1 MNDSQQDY
9 TQLEY
14 DIFIEE
20 INENIFNWE
29 LVEIIEATYA
39 YKKISW
45 GYYYNK
51 TLFQDY
57 WNFKYSKSL
66 DLGKVYFCLWKKLQN
81 KILQIEYYIQR
92 GIWVFSNIKSNKIRL
107 KFLKKQLLFTK
118 NSVEIALYWLPFE
131 IEKAGFKLDGDFKK
145 IHLQKLRG
153 LEKKNFWWSIKSKPS
168 EVIQCYEFLKEK
180 QKNKYKNQSDEL
192 EYFLE
197 KIEVY
202 LPKDYTYIDKKKPKA
217 KWFSAI
223 FSTKIH
229 RDDYMKIFDH
239 VFELYGLP
247 QRTLISNVGS
257 IYDWEKY
264 LEIPNKKTYE
274 YKNIKSILSLLLH
287 EVMAHTIN
295 LENTK
300 KYLWN
305 FRWAHNLEKEE
316 GLAILLEKL
325 FQWEK
330 LENID
335 IIWSLPSLL
344 IWEICTNKEYKKY
357 LSICYKDAD
366 KAYLRFK
373 RNYSQKHK
381 WVQHKDSTYSRWV
394 LKTKELLLKWESFQ
408 DLFLWKVSFKELEY
422 LKRIKNIKKD
432 IKHIQP
438 LFVAEMLSFIIH
450 NSYKHKKIIS
460 VTDFIKYMDKKYSFI
475 DTTYFEKKYSEK
487 HVQKKIHNILSIFQK
502 YIPDLVWYYNVWE
515 DKKTTK

>member
-1 MNDSQQDY
+1 MKDKQPDY

-20 INENIFNWE
+20 INKNIFNWE

-39 YKKISW
+39 YKKIAW
-45 GYYYNK
+45 GLYYNK

-81 KILQIEYYIQR
+81 KILQIDYYIET
-92 GIWVFSNIKSNKIRL
+92 GIGVFSKIKSNKIRL
-107 KFLKKQLLFTK
+107 KFLKKQLLFTR
-118 NSVEIALYWLPFE
+118 NSVEIALYGLPFE
-131 IEKAGFKLDGDFKK
+131 MEKAGLQLDGDFKK
-145 IHLQKLRG
+145 IHLQKLRS
-153 LEKKNFWWSIKSKPS
+153 LEKKNFGWSIKVQAS
-168 EVIQCYEFLKEK
+168 EVIKCYEFLKEK
-180 QKNKYKNQSDEL
+180 QQTTYKNQSEEI
-192 EYFLE
+192 EYFLN
-197 KIEVY
+197 KIEYY
-202 LPKDYTYIDKKKPKA
+202 LPKEYEYNYKKKKKA
-217 KWFSAI
+217 KGFSSV

-229 RDDYMKIFDH
+229 RDDYMKIFDS

-247 QRTLISNVGS
+247 QRCLLSNVGS
-257 IYDWEKY
+257 IYDGEKF

-287 EVMAHTIN
+287 EIMAHTIN

-325 FQWEK
+325 FQGEK

-335 IIWSLPSLL
+335 IIWSLPALL
-344 IWEICTNKEYKKY
+344 IWEICTNKDYKKY
-357 LSICYKDAD
+357 LSIFYKDSH

-394 LKTKELLLKWESFQ
+394 LKTRDLLLQWENFQ
-408 DLFLWKVSFKELEY
+408 DLFLWKVSFKELQF

-432 IKHIQP
+432 IKHIKP
-438 LFVAEMLSFIIH
+438 LFVAEILSFIIH
-450 NSYKHKKIIS
+450 NSIKNKKEIS
-460 VTDFIKYMDKKYSFI
+460 IEEFITYMNKKYSFI
-475 DTTYFEKKYSEK
+475 DTSYFEEIYSQKKI
-487 HVQKKIHNILSIFQK
+487 QKKIHNILCIFQK
-502 YIPDLVWYYNVWE
+502 YIPELHTNYDISN
-515 DKKTTK
+515 

>member
-1 MNDSQQDY
+1 MNNKQQDY

-20 INENIFNWE
+20 INKNIFNWE

-39 YKKISW
+39 YKKIPW
-45 GYYYNK
+45 GFFYNK

-66 DLGKVYFCLWKKLQN
+66 DLWEVYFCVWKKLQN
-81 KILQIEYYIQR
+81 KILQIDYYIEK
-92 GIWVFSNIKSNKIRL
+92 GIWVFSELKSNKIRL

-131 IEKAGFKLDGDFKK
+131 IEKAGFQLDGDFQK
-145 IHLQKLRG
+145 IHLQKLAS
-153 LEKKNFWWSIKSKPS
+153 LEKKNFWWSIKAQPC
-168 EVIQCYEFLKEK
+168 EVIKCYEFLKEK
-180 QKNKYKNQSDEL
+180 QQTKFKEQAE
-192 EYFLE
+192 EIEFFLK
-197 KIEVY
+197 KIEYY
-202 LPKDYTYIDKKKPKA
+202 LPKDYEYIYKKKKKPKG
-217 KWFSAI
+217 FSAV
-223 FSTKIH
+223 FSIKIH
-229 RDDYMKIFDH
+229 QDDYMKIFDS

-257 IYDWEKY
+257 IYDGEKF

-274 YKNIKSILSLLLH
+274 YKSIKYILSLLLH

-305 FRWAHNLEKEE
+305 FRWSHNLEKEE

-335 IIWSLPSLL
+335 IIWSLPALL
-344 IWEICTNKEYKKY
+344 VWEICTNKDYKIY
-357 LSICYKDAD
+357 LSIFYKDSN

-381 WVQHKDSTYSRWV
+381 WVQHKDSTYSRWA
-394 LKTKELLLKWESFQ
+394 LKVKDLLLKGESFQ
-408 DLFLWKVSFKELEY
+408 DLFLWKVSFAELEY

-432 IKHIQP
+432 IKDIKP
-438 LFVAEMLSFIIH
+438 LFIAEMLSFIIH
-450 NSYKHKKIIS
+450 NSYKHKRIIS
-460 VTDFIKYMDKKYSFI
+460 IQDFIKYMDKKYSFI
-475 DTTYFEKKYSEK
+475 DTSYFEEIYSQKKN
-487 HVQKKIHNILSIFQK
+487 QKKIHTILSIFQK
-502 YIPDLVWYYNVWE
+502 YVPDLETSY
-515 DKKTTK
+515 DI